1 MCSKKIVKTDKA
13 PSAIG
18 PYSQAVISN
27 NFIFTAGQIPINP
40 ETGRIVDGGFKEQVR
55 QVLEN
60 IKAIIEA
67 AGSNIE
73 NIVKLTL
80 YLTDLSFFGELNEVF
95 NEYFSDNP
103 PARSAMQ
110 VSRLPKEAMIEIDAV
125 VTLK

>member
-73 NIVKLTL
+73 NIVKLTV